1 MSAITAMTRG
11 LLSGLV
17 GTVAMTISEM
27 IEMRVT
33 GREASTVPAQVGSK
47 LLGVHPDGDEQM
59 GRLNAVVHWGHGALL
74 GATRGLMSITGLR
87 GLPATLGHFA
97 AFWIGDVALYKLLGI
112 APAPWRWNRQ
122 ELVID
127 VLHKGVYA
135 LVTGAAYEKLAG
147 RR

>member
-1 MSAITAMTRG
+1 MSVLTMITRG
-11 LLSGLV
+11 LLAGLV

-27 IEMRVT
+27 IEMRAT
-33 GREASTVPAQVGSK
+33 GREASTVPAQVGST
-47 LLGVHPDGDEQM
+47 LLGVHPDSDEQT
-59 GRLNAVVHWGHGALL
+59 GRLNTVVHWGHGALL

-87 GLPATLGHFA
+87 GLQATLGHFA
-97 AFWIGDVALYKLLGI
+97 AFWIGDVALYKVLGI
-112 APAPWRWNRQ
+112 APAPWRWKRQ